1 MAINKN
7 KVVTFNDLENY
18 TGISPTEVPSD
29 LISGK
34 NINHISYPNFRGIL
48 CTSVYSNNYDRSYSF
63 PKDIS
68 TKLLKYL
75 YYGYLVLGTDAS
87 TTAQE
92 TIYTW
97 PGISG
102 SGYFTPEL
110 KIPTAYDPI
119 MQFAYYT
126 NYSGSAKNIHITHG
140 NLASI
145 LAGTNSSSGGWG
157 IIYHS
162 EIATMDLRNPQIIDT
177 WTSYEPVLDSS
188 TREPMRDEE
197 GNIIYEEKDSYSEIR
212 GGSDDI
218 I

>member
-18 TGISPTEVPSD
+18 TGISVTEVPSD

-34 NINHISYPNFRGIL
+34 TINHISYPNFRGIL
-48 CTSVYSNNYDRSYSF
+48 CTSVNLSGGNYVF
-63 PKDIS
+63 PTDIS

-87 TTAQE
+87 TTAQQ

-102 SGYFTPEL
+102 AGYFTAQL

-119 MQFAYYT
+119 TQLAYYN
-126 NYSGSAKNIHITHG
+126 NYRGPAANYHITHG
-140 NLASI
+140 NLGDI
-145 LAGTNSSSGGWG
+145 LSYINSSSGDWG

-188 TREPMRDEE
+188 TGEPMRDEE
-197 GNIIYEEKDSYSEIR
+197 GNIVYEEKDSYSEIR
-212 GGSDDI
+212 GESNDVI
-218 I
+218 

>member
-18 TGISPTEVPSD
+18 TGISATEVPSD

-34 NINHISYPNFRGIL
+34 TINHISYPNFRGIV
-48 CTSVYSNNYDRSYSF
+48 CTSVNLSGGNYIF
-63 PKDIS
+63 PTDIS

-75 YYGYLVLGTDAS
+75 YYGYLVLGTNAP
-87 TTAQE
+87 TNATE

-102 SGYFTPEL
+102 SGYFTPQL

-119 MQFAYYT
+119 TQKAYYSNYIGSGGT
-126 NYSGSAKNIHITHG
+126 NFRITIG
-140 NLASI
+140 NFASI
-145 LAGTNSSSGGWG
+145 LAHTNSSSGGWG
-157 IIYHS
+157 VIEHS

-188 TREPMRDEE
+188 TGEPMIDEE

-212 GGSDDI
+212 GEQ
-218 I
+218 

>member
-7 KVVTFNDLENY
+7 KVVTFKDLENY

-34 NINHISYPNFRGIL
+34 TINHISYPNFKGIL
-48 CTSVYSNNYDRSYSF
+48 CTSVYSEYGTVGGYIF
-63 PKDIS
+63 PEDIS
-68 TKLLKYL
+68 SKLLKYL

-87 TTAQE
+87 TTAQQ

-102 SGYFTPEL
+102 SGYFTPNL
-110 KIPTAYDPI
+110 KIPVAYDPI
-119 MQFAYYT
+119 MQKAYYT
-126 NYSGSAKNIHITHG
+126 NYSGAATNIHITHG

-145 LAGTNSSSGGWG
+145 LAGTRSSTGWG
-157 IIYHS
+157 IINHS
-162 EIATMDLRNPQIIDT
+162 EISTMDFRNPQIIDT

-188 TREPMRDEE
+188 TGEPMKDEE

-212 GGSDDI
+212 GENNDVI
-218 I
+218 